1 MYCLLFRNFESP
13 ASLCSPQKRRKTTI
27 QWWLFSVWLLFFFFS
42 VGYTHTLKSHHCMVV
57 VVFLL
62 FCGLHNEAGDSKF
75 RKGRQYIA
83 YVGHVGGLCHNLLVY
98 EEICKQNNSIGIISC
113 VTETYQQLSAK
124 KSGFISR
131 DSTCS
136 YKMMICSIWRLSF
149 GCGWSG
155 EPTGMKRWCSAAEE
169 VCTDDIRLHAHFG
182 MHATALFLHVC

>member
-1 MYCLLFRNFESP
+1 MSASLRGPTLQTWITQKWLNIFEKFFLHMKISPTWPTYAMYCLLFRNFESP

-83 YVGHVGGLCHNLLVY
+83 YVGHVGGFSDHTMRVCIYSDRVSF
-98 EEICKQNNSIGIISC
+98 C
-113 VTETYQQLSAK
+113 
-124 KSGFISR
+124 SR
-131 DSTCS
+131 
-136 YKMMICSIWRLSF
+136 
-149 GCGWSG
+149 
-155 EPTGMKRWCSAAEE
+155 
-169 VCTDDIRLHAHFG
+169 
-182 MHATALFLHVC
+182 

>member
-1 MYCLLFRNFESP
+1 MVKSGATRPLLNTNPKSLYFTIFQLCFYDVNVEFTYAPTWPTYAMYCLLFRNFESP

-83 YVGHVGGLCHNLLVY
+83 YVGHVGGLNILLLRL
-98 EEICKQNNSIGIISC
+98 EIKSKPFLCQRII
-113 VTETYQQLSAK
+113 LK
-124 KSGFISR
+124 ISSHPSR
-131 DSTCS
+131 IVA
-136 YKMMICSIWRLSF
+136 YLLLWVKI
-149 GCGWSG
+149 
-155 EPTGMKRWCSAAEE
+155 
-169 VCTDDIRLHAHFG
+169 
-182 MHATALFLHVC
+182 

>member
-83 YVGHVGGLCHNLLVY
+83 YVGHIG
-98 EEICKQNNSIGIISC
+98 EKNNISKGKSEDSIGWSFFVGLRYFNLRKLGPTNKPAKGWPKPPTMRECEYI
-113 VTETYQQLSAK
+113 LSV
-124 KSGFISR
+124 S
-131 DSTCS
+131 
-136 YKMMICSIWRLSF
+136 
-149 GCGWSG
+149 
-155 EPTGMKRWCSAAEE
+155 
-169 VCTDDIRLHAHFG
+169 
-182 MHATALFLHVC
+182 